1 MGPTAVGS
9 SRGAEMV
16 TFGGTP
22 RSKVDQA
29 SSRDMKK
36 PMVSYSL
43 SQETTTCELADL
55 NTLKRL
61 LTHYLSLPQ

>member
-1 MGPTAVGS
+1 
-9 SRGAEMV
+9 MV